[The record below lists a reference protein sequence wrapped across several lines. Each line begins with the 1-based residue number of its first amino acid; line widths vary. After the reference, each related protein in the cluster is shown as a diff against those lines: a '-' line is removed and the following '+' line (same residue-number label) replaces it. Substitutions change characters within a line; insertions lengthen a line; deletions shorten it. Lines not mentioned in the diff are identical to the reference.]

1 MGDSGQGGTAP
12 YVARGI
18 RRMTST
24 RSQMA
29 YQAILDAIRAGVY
42 PPGMSLREEDVAASI
57 GVSRTPVREAFG
69 RLRERGLLVS
79 TAGRSAAV
87 AELSMQQIFELYAM
101 RQEMDGLAAS
111 FAARHA
117 TPVEIANL
125 EQLNAEFGASADDPQ
140 RAAHWNRLFHARIYD
155 AARNRYLGQAVEG
168 VQEAIALLQ
177 DTTFSQKGRTELS
190 AVEHAAIIA
199 GIRSRD
205 PEAARA
211 AAIAHIQNAF
221 QTRLQITQPKG

>member
-1 MGDSGQGGTAP
+1 MSK
-12 YVARGI
+12 
-18 RRMTST
+18 T
-24 RSQMA
+24 RSQLA
-29 YQAILDAIRAGVY
+29 YQAILEAIRDGIYA
-42 PPGMSLREEDVAASI
+42 PGMALREEDVAASI

-79 TAGRSAAV
+79 NAGRSAAV

-117 TPVEIANL
+117 TPAEIANL
-125 EQLNAEFGASADDPQ
+125 DRLNAEFAKSVDDPR
-140 RAAHWNRLFHARIYD
+140 RAAHWNRLMHGGIFD
-155 AARNRYLGQAVEG
+155 AARNRYLGQALEG
-168 VQEAIALLQ
+168 VQETIALLQ
-177 DTTFSQKGRTELS
+177 DTTFVQPGRTET
-190 AVEHAAIIA
+190 AAAEHAAIIDA
-199 GIRSRD
+199 IRRRD

-221 QTRLQITQPKG
+221 ETRLQITHAGS

>member
-1 MGDSGQGGTAP
+1 
-12 YVARGI
+12 
-18 RRMTST
+18 MTRT

-29 YQAILDAIRAGVY
+29 YQAILEAIRDGIY
-42 PPGMSLREEDVAASI
+42 PPGMSLLEEEVAASI

-117 TPVEIANL
+117 TPAEVVNL
-125 EQLNAEFGASADDPQ
+125 EQLNAEFGASAGDPR
-140 RAAHWNRLFHARIYD
+140 RAAHWNRLLHARIYD
-155 AARNRYLGQAVEG
+155 AARNRYLGQALEG
-168 VQEAIALLQ
+168 IQETIALLQ
-177 DTTFSQKGRTELS
+177 DTTFSQPGRTET
-190 AVEHAAIIA
+190 AVPEHAAIIA
-199 GIRSRD
+199 GIRNRD

-211 AAIAHIQNAF
+211 AAITHIQNAF
-221 QTRLQITQPKG
+221 QTRLQITHRGG